1 MKPAVEAAAK
11 ALSAASPRMSVV
23 ETMRTE
29 PLDARLIERLWLR
42 MVEMFGHRW
51 TTSFGDNP
59 RKLAGETWAMG
70 LAGLTPDQIAAGI
83 SACMASAD
91 PWPPTLPEFRAMC
104 LQIPSMATV
113 RSDLVRTNAERL
125 PFTRLVWQKLD
136 TWAFSRLDTERADRL
151 LREAYADARE
161 AVMRGHPMP
170 EAPVELE
177 APKDAPK
184 KASPDVAARYIDQI
198 RDFLVADDRKAA

>member
-1 MKPAVEAAAK
+1 MKSAVEAAAK
-11 ALSAASPRMSVV
+11 ALSSESARTSAPPP
-23 ETMRTE
+23 MRPE
-29 PLDARLIERLWLR
+29 PLDARLIDRLWLR

-59 RKLAGETWAMG
+59 RAVAGQTWAMG
-70 LAGLTPDQIAAGI
+70 LAGLTADQIAAGI

-113 RSDLVRTNAERL
+113 RADLARQNAERL

-177 APKDAPK
+177 APKEAPK
-184 KASPDVAARYIDQI
+184 KASADVAARYIDEI
-198 RDFLVADDRKAA
+198 KAYLVADDKAAA